1 MTINY
6 KHSEDYISAQAF
18 SLFHACLR
26 HDETHEETARALIA
40 CRWLSD
46 RLVLLRTYFP
56 VQHCRLFGPVFS
68 FFRDHQTAP
77 SQEVLKMEG
86 MDYDY
91 EYEEIITNYQNLVSD
106 LPLMKTREEMDFAFK
121 KTVNVIQR
129 EAIATA
135 GERAGLIVLTE
146 KRSTKLFSPATGKTE
161 EYTGIE
167 GARRYL
173 AEVLASP
180 VQDDPFA
187 IRSRIHEPGDWR
199 DDLPDAIDELLEP
212 PAERIF
218 TGIRAIDNAVAI
230 RKGELVGI
238 LGHTGSGKSRLGRSI
253 CYDAAILQNRNVL
266 HIVTEG
272 GGRRVERV
280 RYAVCHA
287 HHLDPKRAR
296 ELGITFSAYSNGVLP
311 EAAMTFLK
319 EAIEDLH
326 RKDGGITV
334 VSPKERSW
342 QGVTEIIQSELG
354 KRPAD
359 LLYVDYLTHLQPVTS
374 RDPRVEI
381 SKIIH
386 GAQNLAATY
395 DRGKGVAFVT
405 PVQGNRKGYEAAAN
419 LGGVWST
426 EGLFEYSAFGMDCDL
441 LLYVFQ
447 DEDLK
452 QYGQIK
458 VGTAKAR
465 SSAGMVCTTLE
476 VAPMTQLI
484 QDRNFP
490 TGTPASL
497 DDIMD
502 VV

>member
-1 MTINY
+1 MTLNY
-6 KHSEDYISAQAF
+6 KNSEDYISAQAF
-18 SLFHACLR
+18 TLFHACLR
-26 HDETHEETARALIA
+26 HDGTYEEAARALIA
-40 CRWLSD
+40 CQWLSD
-46 RLVLLRTYFP
+46 RLALLRTYFP
-56 VQHCRLFGPVFS
+56 VRHCCLFGPVFK
-68 FFRDHQTAP
+68 FFRDHQAAP

-86 MDYDY
+86 MDYDF
-91 EYEEIITNYQNLVSD
+91 EFEEMINDYKALVSD
-106 LPLMKTREEMDFAFK
+106 LPLMKTNAEMDFAFK

-129 EAIATA
+129 QAIVSA
-135 GERAGLIVLTE
+135 GERSGLIVLSE
-146 KRSTKLFSPATGKTE
+146 KKPTKLISPTTGKEE
-161 EYTGIE
+161 EYTGLD

-180 VQDDPFA
+180 LQEDPFA
-187 IRSRIHEPGDWR
+187 IPSRIHKPGDWR
-199 DDLPDAIDELLEP
+199 DDLSDAIDELLEP
-212 PAERIF
+212 PSERIF
-218 TGIRAIDNAVAI
+218 TGIRAIDDAVAI

-253 CYDAAILQNRNVL
+253 CYNAAILQNRNVL

-311 EAAMTFLK
+311 EKAMSFLK

-334 VSPKERSW
+334 VSPKDRSW

-374 RDPRVEI
+374 RDPRAEI

-395 DRGKGVAFVT
+395 DRGRGVAFVT

-452 QYGQIK
+452 QSGQIK

-465 SSAGMVCTTLE
+465 SSAGMVCNTLG
-476 VAPMTQLI
+476 VASMTQMI
-484 QDRNFP
+484 QDRDYP
-490 TGTPASL
+490 TGIPVSL